1 MCKQKHLL
9 ISNYH
14 WNFIDPLCHFCCERV
29 AEQPLDLICTS
40 TAICPRNI
48 QMGLLQSVRLWRAVS
63 CSQYGSGAVSCSQYG
78 SGAVSCSQYSSGA
91 VSCSQYRSGAVSC
104 SQYSSGERSPAV
116 STALERSPAVST
128 ALEQSP
134 AVSTA
139 LESGLLQSVRL
150 WRAVS
155 CSQYGSGVAVW
166 NWTTQRGSLS

>member
-14 WNFIDPLCHFCCERV
+14 WNFIDPLCHCCCERV

-63 CSQYGSGAVSCSQYG
+63 CSQYGSGAVSCSQYD

-104 SQYSSGERSPAV
+104 SQYSSGAV
-116 STALERSPAVST
+116 SCSQYSSGAVSCS
-128 ALEQSP
+128 QYR
-134 AVSTA
+134 
-139 LESGLLQSVRL
+139 SG
-150 WRAVS
+150 AVS
-155 CSQYGSGVAVW
+155 CSQYGSGVAV
-166 NWTTQRGSLS
+166 